1 MLYQRKVLPLVMMA
15 MLVPAPLAAQE
26 PVPGSQP
33 QVAVPQVLTPARLRQ
48 PRSEVPASVTVIDR
62 DLIRASGAREIWE
75 LFRLVPGMSAE
86 RTGGNVPAVSYHGT
100 QARNTRRMQVL
111 SDGRTQQ
118 RPGLARV
125 VWNDI
130 PLSIE
135 DIERIEVTRGP
146 NSAMYGANAM
156 TGVINIITRHP
167 RDLSGMELER
177 RTGNN
182 GVRDGR
188 GTVATASGHGALRV
202 TVERR
207 ADHGYGGPEDEDE
220 HFPDARWVE
229 SLNLRGS
236 YELSPRDELEFM
248 GGASRSLLERPFSS
262 DLNAFAEPRAPHQE
276 SRGSEQFAQLRWERL
291 LSPAHQLQVQL
302 YGQQSTNE
310 RRAPLCARD
319 PLTGEPGP
327 GAGLLF
333 SRELRDLY
341 EDSGRD
347 LEATLATMEAEL
359 QDPDSPLRQRYDEL
373 DDPALPD
380 FCGDLLVDVQEQRL
394 DLEVQSTRHF
404 GDLARLVSGVNLR
417 HDSAESLAYASGR
430 ASSSSRRAFAN
441 LELRPGD
448 PLRFNLGGYY
458 EHHDNNDSFFSPR
471 AAVIMMP
478 APGHG
483 VRLVWSEAVR
493 ALDLMETDGETT
505 VRLRNIPPEYQSDPE
520 GLFGWEHPDFFVTQS
535 IPGDLKPERI
545 KSRELGYYGRMG
557 PVELDLRFYHESL
570 RDLVVS
576 SMSLFDLE
584 ADNDSRVEHQ
594 GWEAE
599 AGWHVTPR
607 QYLHGTLM
615 RNRLEN
621 QRNAEGRFGPEES
634 SSLLYQYQPGRDWLL
649 SASWY
654 RARDYNEFRYERI
667 GAHVSRRYALAN
679 TELVLRGTLEH
690 DLADT
695 PVVFER
701 NRAEERN
708 RYWLSAALRFR

>member
-1 MLYQRKVLPLVMMA
+1 MLYQRKVLLPLLWTA
-15 MLVPAPLAAQE
+15 MVVPVPSPAPAQDVDAQTE
-26 PVPGSQP
+26 AYSPVPE
-33 QVAVPQVLTPARLRQ
+33 VLTPARLRQ
-48 PRSEVPASVTVIDR
+48 PRPEVPASVTVIDR
-62 DLIRASGAREIWE
+62 DLIRASGAREIRE
-75 LFRLVPGMSAE
+75 LFRLVPGMSVG
-86 RTGGNVPAVSYHGT
+86 RTDGNVPSVAYHGT

-111 SDGRTQQ
+111 IDGRTQQ

-125 VWNDI
+125 LWNDL

-135 DIERIEVTRGP
+135 DIERIEITRGP

-167 RDLSGMELER
+167 RDVSGAELER
-177 RTGNN
+177 RTGSN

-188 GTVATASGHGALRV
+188 GTVAAGGDRGALRM

-207 ADHGYGGPEDEDE
+207 ADHGFDGPEDED
-220 HFPDARWVE
+220 FPDAKRVE

-236 YELSPRDELEFM
+236 YDLSHRDELEFM
-248 GGASRSLLERPFSS
+248 GGASRSLLESPFSDS
-262 DLNAFAEPRAPHQE
+262 LETFAEPGAPNEE
-276 SRGSEQFAQLRWERL
+276 SRGSEHFAQLRWTHL
-291 LSPAHQLQVQL
+291 TSPVHELQVQA

-310 RRAPLCARD
+310 RGVPLCTLD
-319 PLTGEPGP
+319 PDTGQPGP
-327 GAGLLF
+327 GGGLWF
-333 SRELRDLY
+333 SREMRDLY
-341 EDSGRD
+341 EDNERN
-347 LEATLATMEAEL
+347 LEQTLAIALDRGNWPEEL
-359 QDPDSPLRQRYDEL
+359 EDRYDDLQEA
-373 DDPALPD
+373 DDD
-380 FCGDLLVDVQEQRL
+380 FCGDFVVDVQEQRL

-404 GDLARLVSGVNLR
+404 GDVARLVSGVNLR

-448 PLRFNLGGYY
+448 PLLFHLGGYY

-493 ALDLMETDGETT
+493 ALDLMETDGDTT
-505 VRLRNIPPEYQSDPE
+505 VRLRNTPAEYQDNTTD
-520 GLFGWEHPDFFVTQS
+520 LFGWDDPAFFVTQQIS
-535 IPGDLKPERI
+535 PGLKPERI
-545 KSRELGYYGRMG
+545 KSRELGYFGRMG
-557 PVELDLRFYHESL
+557 PLELDLRFYHESL

-576 SMSLFDLE
+576 SMSLFDLD
-584 ADNDSRVEHQ
+584 AHNDSWVDHQ

-599 AGWHVTPR
+599 AGWHLTSR
-607 QYLHGTLM
+607 QYLRGTLM

-621 QRNAEGRFGPEES
+621 RRNAEGRFAPEES
-634 SSLLYQYQPGRDWLL
+634 SSLLYQYRPGRNWLL

-667 GAHVSRRYALAN
+667 GAHVSHRHAMAS

-690 DLADT
+690 DLADE
-695 PVVFER
+695 PMVFER
-701 NRAEERN
+701 NRKDDRN
-708 RYWLSAALRFR
+708 RFWLSAALRFR